1 MFFYF
6 FELNKYADQLLS
18 GKIDVIKMENTNMVE
33 PHSHEFFEFIYVLE
47 GHAKHHIN
55 DIDCDLSAGDYL
67 VIDYNSVHSYFDGEN
82 FTIINCLFIPELID
96 ENFKNVSDFNALTNL
111 FLLKIDRLKLTE
123 NIANQIY
130 HDSDGRVRNIFENM
144 LIEYS
149 ENNVGSLEILKCLL
163 SEVMIFTIR
172 HAESVSSISP
182 FTESIIQIIE
192 EKYSEHLTLGEICK
206 ELHYSLPY
214 ASGKFKSETGL
225 TFTEYVQK
233 MRIAESCR
241 LLTESETS
249 ITDIAYKVGYAN
261 IKFFNKIFKEITKTT
276 PREYRKQHLNYNK

>member
-1 MFFYF
+1 MQT
-6 FELNKYADQLLS
+6 A
-18 GKIDVIKMENTNMVE
+18 
-33 PHSHEFFEFIYVLE
+33 
-47 GHAKHHIN
+47 
-55 DIDCDLSAGDYL
+55 
-67 VIDYNSVHSYFDGEN
+67 YNSVHSYFDGEN

-96 ENFKNVSDFNALTNL
+96 ENFKNVSDFNALTKL
-111 FLLKIDRLKLTE
+111 FLLKIDRLKLT
-123 NIANQIY
+123 
-130 HDSDGRVRNIFENM
+130 
-144 LIEYS
+144 

-241 LLTESETS
+241 LLTESEMS

-276 PREYRKQHLNYNK
+276 PREYRKQHLNYNN